1 MDVGRKLRIL
11 AITSLAHFNNDG
23 TFLIFPLLIVYYSTI
38 DKISLVILGAISIIY
53 TLLSGLLSPLIGDFA
68 DKHNIDSALMSLG
81 IFLEGTALSI
91 FGISFLFPSIA
102 LIALGSTIL
111 GIGQAFYHPIG
122 GAVLSRTF
130 GKESGRALGINGS
143 LGSLGRSLMPSI
155 VTFLILGLG
164 ELTGLLTVSAYM
176 LISSAIIFI
185 GLKFYKRESIEV
197 RKSKEKLER
206 AFYKFLIILGSIVFI
221 RSMFITG
228 TTTFVGDFVY
238 DVYYSKELAG
248 IFLTIGFLG
257 SVLGQPAFGW
267 LTENKGGRYSFI
279 ISSILS
285 ILAFIGFLL
294 FSKNLIV
301 SLAFYTIFTFSAFS
315 SFPVLLGYVSQT
327 FPKSFYT
334 VANSYIWGIGVTVGG
349 AAGNGLITA
358 LLGLKFTILSSFY
371 VMLGL
376 AIFSALLMPLI
387 PKRVTVNK

>member
-1 MDVGRKLRIL
+1 MDVGKKIRIL
-11 AITSLAHFNNDG
+11 VITSLAHFNNDG
-23 TFLIFPLLIVYYSTI
+23 TFLIFPLLIVYYSTV

-68 DKHNIDSALMSLG
+68 DKHNIDSALMSIG
-81 IFLEGTALSI
+81 ILLEGTAIAL

-102 LIALGSTIL
+102 LVALGSTIL

-155 VTFLILGLG
+155 VTFLILGFG

-176 LISSAIIFI
+176 LISSAVIFV
-185 GLKFYKRESIEV
+185 GLKFYRRESIEI
-197 RKSKEKLER
+197 RRSKEKLES

-248 IFLTIGFLG
+248 VFLTIGFLG

-267 LTENKGGRYSFI
+267 LTEKKGGRYAFV

-285 ILAFIGFLL
+285 ILAFIGFLA
-294 FSKNLIV
+294 FSQNLV
-301 SLAFYTIFTFSAFS
+301 ASLSFYTIFTFAAFS

-349 AAGNGLITA
+349 AAGNALITV
-358 LLGLKFTILSSFY
+358 LLGLKFSILSSFY
-371 VMLGL
+371 IMLGL
-376 AIFSALLMPLI
+376 AIFSAILMPLI
-387 PKRVTVNK
+387 PKRVYINK

>member
-11 AITSLAHFNNDG
+11 IITSLAHFNNDG
-23 TFLIFPLLIVYYSTI
+23 TFLIFPLLIVYYSTV
-38 DKISLVILGAISIIY
+38 DRISLVILGAMSIIY

-81 IFLEGTALSI
+81 IFLEGAAIGL
-91 FGISFLFPSIA
+91 FGISFMFPSIA
-102 LIALGSTIL
+102 LIALGSTLL

-122 GAVLSRTF
+122 GAILSRTF
-130 GKESGRALGINGS
+130 GKEAGRALGINGS

-164 ELTGLLTVSAYM
+164 EITGLLTASAYM
-176 LISSAIIFI
+176 VLSAMIIFI
-185 GLKFYKRESIEV
+185 GLKSYKREFIDV
-197 RKSKEKLER
+197 RKSKEKLEKV
-206 AFYKFLIILGSIVFI
+206 FYKFLLILGSIVFI

-228 TTTFVGDFVY
+228 TTTFVGEFVY
-238 DVYYSKELAG
+238 DVYHSKELAG

-267 LTENKGGRYSFI
+267 LTERKGGRYAFI
-279 ISSILS
+279 VSSL
-285 ILAFIGFLL
+285 LTLVTFIGFLA
-294 FSKNLIV
+294 FAENLIV
-301 SLAFYTIFTFSAFS
+301 SLSFYAIFTFSAFS

-327 FPKSFYT
+327 FPKNFYT

-349 AAGNGLITA
+349 AAGNALITV
-358 LLGLKFTILSSFY
+358 LLGLRYTILSSFY

-376 AIFSALLMPLI
+376 AIFSAILMPLI
-387 PKRVTVNK
+387 PKRVSIA

>member
-11 AITSLAHFNNDG
+11 IITSLAHFNNDG
-23 TFLIFPLLIVYYSTI
+23 TFLIFPLLIVYYSTV
-38 DKISLVILGAISIIY
+38 DRISLVILGAMSIIY

-81 IFLEGTALSI
+81 IFLEGAAIGL
-91 FGISFLFPSIA
+91 FGISFMFPSIA
-102 LIALGSTIL
+102 LIALGSTLL

-122 GAVLSRTF
+122 GAILSRTF
-130 GKESGRALGINGS
+130 GKEAGRALGINGS

-164 ELTGLLTVSAYM
+164 EITGLLTVSAYM
-176 LISSAIIFI
+176 VLSAMIIFI
-185 GLKFYKRESIEV
+185 GLKFYKRESIDV
-197 RKSKEKLER
+197 RKSKEKLEKV
-206 AFYKFLIILGSIVFI
+206 FYKFLLILGSIVFI

-228 TTTFVGDFVY
+228 TTTFVGEFVY
-238 DVYYSKELAG
+238 DVYHSKELAG

-267 LTENKGGRYSFI
+267 LTERKGGRYAFI
-279 ISSILS
+279 VSSLLTIVT
-285 ILAFIGFLL
+285 FIGFLV
-294 FSKNLIV
+294 FAENLIV
-301 SLAFYTIFTFSAFS
+301 SLSFYTIFTFSAFS

-327 FPKSFYT
+327 FPKNFYT

-349 AAGNGLITA
+349 AAGNALITA
-358 LLGLKFTILSSFY
+358 LLGLRYTILSSFY

-376 AIFSALLMPLI
+376 AIFSAILMPLI
-387 PKRVTVNK
+387 PKRVSTA